1 MDIPRG
7 LAVLAVAAL
16 ALTGCGDSSGNE
28 SAGCMEAF
36 AAADKERELQDTDK
50 FLEPA
55 FTACS
60 NLSEFEAAS
69 EAHQGVLGNTLPSR
83 YVTERCQN
91 EAALAETPLCTSLG
105 TGY

>member
-1 MDIPRG
+1 MNVPRG
-7 LAVLAVAAL
+7 LALLAVAAL
-16 ALTGCGDSSGNE
+16 ALAACGEGTGND

-36 AAADKERELQDTDK
+36 AAADKERELQDTDA

-83 YVTERCQN
+83 YVKERCQN
-91 EAALAETPLCTSLG
+91 EAALAETPLCTSLRS
-105 TGY
+105 GY